1 MPDRSVRLARA
12 ADAPAIADVQLR
24 TWRAAYATV
33 LPADVLSRLHAAD
46 VGERWRAATVDPP
59 SPRHRVLVALDG
71 PEVVGFAAI
80 GPADDADSEPMLDA
94 ELHTLLVD
102 PGYGRHG
109 HGSRL
114 LAAVVD
120 RLRGDGFRR
129 AQTWVLA
136 TDDVLRGFLASAGW
150 SADGATRELE
160 MGRPVRQVRLH
171 TDLGEAE

>member
-1 MPDRSVRLARA
+1 MADRSIRLARA
-12 ADAPAIADVQLR
+12 ADAAAIGDVQLR

-33 LPADVLSRLHAAD
+33 LPADVLAQLNPTD
-46 VGERWRAATVDPP
+46 VGERWRRATVDPP

-71 PEVVGFAAI
+71 GEVVGFAAM
-80 GPADDADSEPMLDA
+80 GPAEDADSEPMLDA

-102 PGYGRHG
+102 PGHGRQG

-114 LAAVVD
+114 LAAAAE

-136 TDDVLRGFLASAGW
+136 TDDVLRRFLVSAGW
-150 SADGATRELE
+150 SADGATRELD